1 MHYQTQCPNC
11 GRYVVVSYAVVVD
24 PRSGQP
30 IGPPARYSTSF
41 IVLLILGVVLL
52 PVGLLMMRAGA
63 AGLLI
68 LGVFLI
74 MGAVRSK
81 SVSNRRLKEWQA
93 KVDRFDN
100 V

>member
-1 MHYQTQCPNC
+1 M
-11 GRYVVVSYAVVVD
+11 
-24 PRSGQP
+24 
-30 IGPPARYSTSF
+30 
-41 IVLLILGVVLL
+41 LLILGVVLL

-81 SVSNRRLKEWQA
+81 SVSNRKLKEWQA

-100 V
+100 VCTHCHYKWVWEFGTPTPVHAEISPRQ